1 MADTKNKKPV
11 EVKEKKVEEIKKEEK
26 EDIKETTIELEEEY
40 IPDELDLA
48 IAAEKEIFDLK
59 EDINIQIQKLEILVE
74 EYEFNLAEKN
84 IETMPEEE
92 YLEKKKIIK
101 ELYKERNALKKKTK
115 TKTAWDQVSTWI
127 VLYGIFQIF
136 ISLPFIPY
144 DVISVWLVERIILP
158 AIDSPMIIFVLVCT
172 YAFPF
177 LNIILSWVLY
187 VNVVKKKLDKKVFL
201 IIFLI
206 QIALVLFSGIY
217 IYFKWLKDLL
227 AWL

>member
-1 MADTKNKKPV
+1 MADTKNKKT
-11 EVKEKKVEEIKKEEK
+11 KEIKDEIK
-26 EDIKETTIELEEEY
+26 EDIKETTIEKEEEY

-48 IAAEKEIFDLK
+48 LEAEKEIFDLK
-59 EDINIQIQKLEILVE
+59 EDINIQIQKLEVLVE

-115 TKTAWDQVSTWI
+115 AKTAWDQVSSWI
-127 VLYGIFQIF
+127 IFYGIFQIF
-136 ISLPFIPY
+136 ISLPYIPY

-158 AIDSPMIIFVLVCT
+158 AIDSPMVIFVLVCT

-177 LNIILSWVLY
+177 LNIILSWILY
-187 VNVVKKKLDKKVFL
+187 ANVVKKELDKKVYLVF
-201 IIFLI
+201 FVI
-206 QIALVLFSGIY
+206 QIVLVLFSGVY